1 VNTPA
6 DMQIPKP
13 QVVKAEV
20 EDPFA
25 AAMAGQDVRGRSLWV
40 DAWHRLLKNKAAV
53 ISGIIMFIML
63 LLVIAGPLVSPWEGD
78 FTDWDNTA
86 SPPNFETG
94 HWFGTDAVGR
104 DILVRT
110 LEGGRISLLVGLV
123 ATLVSLA
130 IGVTYGAV
138 AGYYGGFTDRIM
150 MRLVDII
157 YALPFMF
164 FVILL
169 MVVFGRHIVLIFV
182 AIGAVNWLDMAR
194 IVRGQTLGLKNTE
207 FVEAARAC
215 GVDHKAIIRR
225 HIIPNLL
232 GVVMVYVTL
241 TIPQVILVES
251 FLSFLGLG
259 VQEPM
264 SSWGALVN
272 DGAQDMESAPWTLV
286 FPATFLTVTLYCFN
300 YIGDGMRDALTGF
313 ETAQKN
319 RRDSQEALIRL
330 QIENGVDPEAEIV
343 AIRKMAAERQEIA
356 PEEVDLSNVE
366 AFYVL
371 DGAYIDGTLDQA
383 IAEYGS
389 MEAYIRDG
397 LGITEAEIER
407 LREELLQ

>member
-1 VNTPA
+1 MNS
-6 DMQIPKP
+6 
-13 QVVKAEV
+13 KAESKTA
-20 EDPFA
+20 ELPIDDPFA
-25 AAMAGQDVRGRSLWV
+25 ELLIEKDVRGRSLWV
-40 DAWHRLLKNKAAV
+40 DAWQRLLKNKAALVSGV
-53 ISGIIMFIML
+53 IMLVML
-63 LLVIAGPLVSPWEGD
+63 LLVVFGPMVLPWEGD
-78 FTDWDNTA
+78 FTDWDNTS
-86 SPPNFETG
+86 SPPSLETG
-94 HWFGTDAVGR
+94 HWFGTDPVGR

-123 ATLVSLA
+123 ATLVSLL
-130 IGVTYGAV
+130 IGVSYGAV
-138 AGYYGGFTDRIM
+138 AGYYGGMTDRVM
-150 MRLVDII
+150 MRVVDII

-194 IVRGQTLGLKNTE
+194 IVRGQTLSLKNTE

-215 GVDHKAIIRR
+215 GVDHHAIIRR

-286 FPATFLTVTLYCFN
+286 FPAVFLTVTLYCFN
-300 YIGDGMRDALTGF
+300 YIGDGMRDAL
-313 ETAQKN
+313 
-319 RRDSQEALIRL
+319 
-330 QIENGVDPEAEIV
+330 DP
-343 AIRKMAAERQEIA
+343 K
-356 PEEVDLSNVE
+356 DHL
-366 AFYVL
+366 
-371 DGAYIDGTLDQA
+371 
-383 IAEYGS
+383 
-389 MEAYIRDG
+389 
-397 LGITEAEIER
+397 
-407 LREELLQ
+407 

>member
-1 VNTPA
+1 MNSEAEIKSTELPA
-6 DMQIPKP
+6 D
-13 QVVKAEV
+13 
-20 EDPFA
+20 DPFA
-25 AAMAGQDVRGRSLWV
+25 EVFAEKDVKGRSLWV
-40 DAWHRLLKNKAAV
+40 DAWQRLLKNKAALV
-53 ISGIIMFIML
+53 SGIIMFIML
-63 LLVIAGPLVSPWEGD
+63 LLVVIGPVLLPWEAD
-78 FTDWDNTA
+78 FTDWDNTS
-86 SPPNFETG
+86 SPPSLETG

-123 ATLVSLA
+123 ATLVSLV
-130 IGVTYGAV
+130 IGVSYGAV
-138 AGYYGGFTDRIM
+138 AGYYGGMTDRVM
-150 MRLVDII
+150 MRVVDII

-194 IVRGQTLGLKNTE
+194 IVRGQTLSLKNTE

-215 GVDHKAIIRR
+215 GVDHRAIILR

-286 FPATFLTVTLYCFN
+286 FPAAFLTVTLYCFN
-300 YIGDGMRDALTGF
+300 YIGDGMRDAL
-313 ETAQKN
+313 
-319 RRDSQEALIRL
+319 
-330 QIENGVDPEAEIV
+330 DP
-343 AIRKMAAERQEIA
+343 K
-356 PEEVDLSNVE
+356 DHL
-366 AFYVL
+366 
-371 DGAYIDGTLDQA
+371 
-383 IAEYGS
+383 
-389 MEAYIRDG
+389 
-397 LGITEAEIER
+397 
-407 LREELLQ
+407 

>member
-1 VNTPA
+1 MSTESSAKNT
-6 DMQIPKP
+6 
-13 QVVKAEV
+13 ERSV

-25 AAMAGQDVRGRSLWV
+25 AAFAEEDVRGRSLWV
-40 DAWHRLLKNKAAV
+40 DAWLRLLKNRAAV
-53 ISGIIMFIML
+53 VSGVIMVIML
-63 LLVIAGPLVSPWEGD
+63 LMVLFGPMLLPWEAD

-86 SPPNFETG
+86 SPPSLETG

-123 ATLVSLA
+123 ATLVSLV

-138 AGYYGGFTDRIM
+138 AGYYGGMTDRIM
-150 MRLVDII
+150 MRIVDIV

-194 IVRGQTLGLKNTE
+194 IVRGQTLSLKNTE

-215 GVDHKAIIRR
+215 GVSHNSIIRR

-232 GVVMVYVTL
+232 GVVIVYVTL

-286 FPATFLTVTLYCFN
+286 FPAAFLTVTLYCFN
-300 YIGDGMRDALTGF
+300 YIGDGMRDAL
-313 ETAQKN
+313 
-319 RRDSQEALIRL
+319 
-330 QIENGVDPEAEIV
+330 DP
-343 AIRKMAAERQEIA
+343 K
-356 PEEVDLSNVE
+356 DHL
-366 AFYVL
+366 
-371 DGAYIDGTLDQA
+371 
-383 IAEYGS
+383 
-389 MEAYIRDG
+389 
-397 LGITEAEIER
+397 
-407 LREELLQ
+407 

>member
-1 VNTPA
+1 MIETTNTPI
-6 DMQIPKP
+6 D
-13 QVVKAEV
+13 
-20 EDPFA
+20 DPFA
-25 AAMAGQDVRGRSLWV
+25 AAMAEDDVRGRSLWV
-40 DAWHRLLKNKAAV
+40 DAWQRLLENRAAV
-53 ISGIIMFIML
+53 VSGVIMILML
-63 LLVIAGPLVSPWEGD
+63 LVVIIGPMLSPWEAD
-78 FTDWDNTA
+78 FTDWDHTA
-86 SPPNFETG
+86 SPPSLETG

-110 LEGGRISLLVGLV
+110 LEGGRISLMVGVV
-123 ATLVSLA
+123 ATLVSLV
-130 IGVTYGAV
+130 IGVTYGAI
-138 AGYYGGFTDRIM
+138 AGYYGGLADRLM
-150 MRLVDII
+150 MRTVDII

-194 IVRGQTLGLKNTE
+194 IVRGQTLSLKNTE

-215 GVDHKAIIRR
+215 GVDHRAIIGR

-286 FPATFLTVTLYCFN
+286 FPAAFLTVTLYCFN
-300 YIGDGMRDALTGF
+300 YIGDGMRDALDP
-313 ETAQKN
+313 K
-319 RRDSQEALIRL
+319 DRL
-330 QIENGVDPEAEIV
+330 
-343 AIRKMAAERQEIA
+343 
-356 PEEVDLSNVE
+356 
-366 AFYVL
+366 
-371 DGAYIDGTLDQA
+371 
-383 IAEYGS
+383 
-389 MEAYIRDG
+389 
-397 LGITEAEIER
+397 
-407 LREELLQ
+407 